1 MYKPTPVMVKAHFD
15 KRFGEFKEE
24 ERKLFKQRFLV
35 HDYEVFP
42 NKTLLVVLDIATAH
56 VWTLWGVDSIRQF
69 LRDVFVRNES
79 AVLVGY
85 NNKKFDNKITDAIL
99 SGASER
105 DTYELCKCLIEK
117 NKHVHWANGRPNW
130 VGRTFDIGFDIGQ
143 KKIGPEGSQE
153 KIPEISLKRWERL
166 NDIVVSR
173 STVPFDRPLLRGDHI
188 KATEDY
194 CLDDVCATAMLLLSD
209 EAWDA
214 CLNARRVLVDDYG
227 HCGVNWEMTKPR
239 ITSIV
244 LNAKEENYTVPDN
257 WEDSFFTLPK
267 EVKILKHRD
276 VLNVYTS
283 KTLGEL
289 RSMSCKNANGVLNR
303 LVCGIPHV
311 YGVGG
316 VHGCNSGIWTYK
328 GGGIYALDAAS
339 LYPNM
344 MRHYGLLSR
353 RVVGKD
359 RDMFGRLIDLRVKVY
374 KPAGDKRA
382 EGLKLVLNG
391 GFGAMGFEKSDLYD
405 PVHFSSVT
413 ILGQLLITDLLE
425 KLERH
430 IELIQSNTD
439 GIFFRLRD
447 GSPEALE
454 HCRKIVNRYEQRTHL
469 EMEWSEFE
477 TLHQRDISNYVARC
491 CPKAGKPAGSG
502 KLKVKG
508 TWFKV
513 KHCTST
519 PYLIQARIHSALNDG
534 ATLSPVGV
542 PLDRFAIEIKRD
554 KNSDAF
560 LIDGKR
566 DDREWLDVVP
576 VRPDSKHIQ
585 RIEVLCK
592 EKEEQEDCGLF
603 GGTENE
609 MLFRKRRKATNCPQF
624 AALLDN
630 IEASDIDLTWYAN
643 DKKASGEQENE
654 ESEILL

>member
-1 MYKPTPVMVKAHFD
+1 MYKPTPVMVKARFD

-56 VWTLWGVDSIRQF
+56 VWTLWGTDSIRQF

-105 DTYELCKCLIEK
+105 DTYELCRCLIEK

-166 NDIVVSR
+166 NDIIVSR

-267 EVKILKHRD
+267 EVKILKYRD

-289 RSMSCKNANGVLNR
+289 RSMSCKNADGVLNR
-303 LVCGIPHV
+303 LVCGVPHV

-359 RDMFGRLIDLRVKVY
+359 RDMFGQLIDLRVKVY

-425 KLERH
+425 KLERY

-454 HCRKIVNRYEQRTHL
+454 NCRKIVKAYEQRTHL

-491 CPKAGKPAGSG
+491 AAKPGKPAGSG

-513 KHCTST
+513 KHCTAT

-534 ATLSPVGV
+534 ATLSPEGV

-603 GGTENE
+603 GGMENE

-630 IEASDIDLTWYAN
+630 IEPSDIDLTWYAN
-643 DKKASGEQENE
+643 DKKASEEQENE
-654 ESEILL
+654 ETEILL

>member
-1 MYKPTPVMVKAHFD
+1 
-15 KRFGEFKEE
+15 
-24 ERKLFKQRFLV
+24 
-35 HDYEVFP
+35 
-42 NKTLLVVLDIATAH
+42 
-56 VWTLWGVDSIRQF
+56 
-69 LRDVFVRNES
+69 
-79 AVLVGY
+79 
-85 NNKKFDNKITDAIL
+85 
-99 SGASER
+99 
-105 DTYELCKCLIEK
+105 
-117 NKHVHWANGRPNW
+117 
-130 VGRTFDIGFDIGQ
+130 
-143 KKIGPEGSQE
+143 
-153 KIPEISLKRWERL
+153 
-166 NDIVVSR
+166 
-173 STVPFDRPLLRGDHI
+173 
-188 KATEDY
+188 
-194 CLDDVCATAMLLLSD
+194 
-209 EAWDA
+209 
-214 CLNARRVLVDDYG
+214 
-227 HCGVNWEMTKPR
+227 
-239 ITSIV
+239 
-244 LNAKEENYTVPDN
+244 
-257 WEDSFFTLPK
+257 
-267 EVKILKHRD
+267 
-276 VLNVYTS
+276 
-283 KTLGEL
+283 
-289 RSMSCKNANGVLNR
+289 
-303 LVCGIPHV
+303 
-311 YGVGG
+311 
-316 VHGCNSGIWTYK
+316 
-328 GGGIYALDAAS
+328 
-339 LYPNM
+339 
-344 MRHYGLLSR
+344 
-353 RVVGKD
+353 
-359 RDMFGRLIDLRVKVY
+359 MFGQLIDLRVKVY

-425 KLERH
+425 KLERY

-491 CPKAGKPAGSG
+491 CPKPGKPAGSG
-502 KLKVKG
+502 NLKVKG

-513 KHCTST
+513 KHCTAT

-534 ATLSPVGV
+534 ATLSPEGV

-603 GGTENE
+603 GGMENE